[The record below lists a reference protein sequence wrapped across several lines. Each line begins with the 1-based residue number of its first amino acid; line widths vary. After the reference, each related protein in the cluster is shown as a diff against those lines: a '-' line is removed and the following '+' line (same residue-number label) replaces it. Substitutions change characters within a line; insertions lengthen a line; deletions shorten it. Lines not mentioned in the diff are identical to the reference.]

1 MTGLRPADA
10 VPALPVG
17 AMTFAMMPRAS
28 LGHTGRYRSQRFM
41 RAILEFRLPFDT

>member
-17 AMTFAMMPRAS
+17 AMTLAMMPRAS
-28 LGHTGRYRSQRFM
+28 LGHTGRYRSQRF
-41 RAILEFRLPFDT
+41 RSAVLRPQSPFDT